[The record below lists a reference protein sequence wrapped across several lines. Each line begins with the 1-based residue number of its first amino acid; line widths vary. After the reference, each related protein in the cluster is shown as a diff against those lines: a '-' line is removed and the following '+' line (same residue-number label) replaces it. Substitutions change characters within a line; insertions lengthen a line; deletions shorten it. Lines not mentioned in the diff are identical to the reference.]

1 MKKKS
6 FVATSVVGAVVI
18 SSSVF
23 CLSASAGMIVVGGE
37 LSLYEQTKSV
47 SSVVPPLAGGQISV
61 QSGGDIRT
69 LYDDHERDLT
79 VKKRIEKKHRLLWG
93 WRNHPGG
100 DVAEFFG
107 YAKPGRDKDLHN
119 DDQWHGW
126 KDKTKDSHFP
136 KDKIVTPA
144 PVPIP
149 GAFLLFGSGVLVVG
163 LLHARRKT
171 Q

>member
-6 FVATSVVGAVVI
+6 FVVTSVVGAVVI

-23 CLSASAGMIVVGGE
+23 CLSASAGMIVVSGE
-37 LSLYEQTKSV
+37 LSLYEQLRNV
-47 SSVVPPLAGGQISV
+47 SSVAPPLAGGQISV
-61 QSGGDIRT
+61 QSGGALHLLSDP
-69 LYDDHERDLT
+69 YERDLT
-79 VKKRIEKKHRLLWG
+79 VKKRTEKKHRSLWS
-93 WRNHPGG
+93 WRNQPGG
-100 DVAEFFG
+100 DVVEFFG
-107 YAKPGRDKDLHN
+107 YAKRDRDKDLRN
-119 DDQWHGW
+119 DDQWLGW
-126 KDKTKDSHFP
+126 KDKINDSHFP

-171 Q
+171 R